1 MSESLVPPADFVR
14 LGRLGKTFQ
23 LEGGL
28 RVYPEGDAEAV
39 ALLNVSEVFI
49 GGMGPSDVRQV
60 REVGSR
66 LILYLTRA
74 LSVEAAK
81 ALVNRE
87 VYAHPDALPQPEE
100 GEIYIS
106 DLLDH
111 PVFVAG
117 QLYGEVVDVVAA
129 GMQDLLVIEKD
140 GQEIMV
146 PLQAPYVEVT
156 DDGVYL
162 ENVPEGLLEP

>member
-1 MSESLVPPADFVR
+1 MPEHLNPPTDFVR
-14 LGRLGKTFQ
+14 LGKLGKTFQ

-28 RVYPEGDAEAV
+28 RVYPEGDAEAT
-39 ALLNVSEVFI
+39 ALLSVAQVFI
-49 GGMGPSDVRQV
+49 GGMGLSEVRQV

-66 LILYLTRA
+66 IVLYLTRA

-87 VYAHPDALPQPEE
+87 VYAHPDSLPEPEE
-100 GEIYIS
+100 GEIYVS
-106 DLLDH
+106 DLLDQ

-117 QLYGEVVDVVAA
+117 SVYGEIVDVVAA
-129 GMQDLLVIEKD
+129 GMQDLLVISRHGE
-140 GQEIMV
+140 EIMV

-162 ENVPEGLLEP
+162 ENAPEGLLEF